1 MEVADP
7 KIKLRY
13 PEMHMLLLPVGL
25 CFLPHFI
32 LTLQTCVIIT
42 ACLWVWDQEGK
53 KSWWW
58 LFVRTKRLLVSL
70 STVLY
75 PSRLCMVTL
84 VAKWPLPA
92 WSGWGVWRTQKWIG
106 RVHRSH
112 CEFPINASSV
122 WPNYQFLRHVNIF
135 ETKSSICSFSLNC
148 SHSCFCFWFQRRNTY
163 FWLTAKHN
171 HFLYSW
177 NRQNCF
183 VDMEII
189 AFDWLLGGPRS
200 TQTRPS
206 LFLSWDTFSP
216 HQ

>member
-1 MEVADP
+1 
-7 KIKLRY
+7 
-13 PEMHMLLLPVGL
+13 MLLLPVGL
-25 CFLPHFI
+25 CFLPHFV

-84 VAKWPLPA
+84 VAKWSLPA

-112 CEFPINASSV
+112 CEFSYQCEFWVTQLPILKTSIFFKPNLLSV
-122 WPNYQFLRHVNIF
+122 PFLWIVHPHVF
-135 ETKSSICSFSLNC
+135 
-148 SHSCFCFWFQRRNTY
+148 
-163 FWLTAKHN
+163 
-171 HFLYSW
+171 
-177 NRQNCF
+177 
-183 VDMEII
+183 
-189 AFDWLLGGPRS
+189 AFDFREGTLISGSQQSTTIFCTPGIGRIVLLI
-200 TQTRPS
+200 
-206 LFLSWDTFSP
+206 WK
-216 HQ
+216 